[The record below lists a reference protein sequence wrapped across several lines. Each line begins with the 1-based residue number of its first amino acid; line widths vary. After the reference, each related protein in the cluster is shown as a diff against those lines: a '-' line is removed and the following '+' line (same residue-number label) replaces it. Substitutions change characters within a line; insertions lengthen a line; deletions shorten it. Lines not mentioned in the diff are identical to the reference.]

1 MISVKYPTPSQCDS
15 SWEVNKREHNKR
27 GTHIHTQGQPQGQ
40 MDTDIG
46 QAQTQIKKKKQRQ
59 QQTDFFT
66 QAQTE
71 SHAPD
76 RWEKI
81 GSMK

>member
-46 QAQTQIKKKKQRQ
+46 QAQTQIKKKKTETA
-59 QQTDFFT
+59 TDRFLHT
-66 QAQTE
+66 GT
-71 SHAPD
+71 D
-76 RWEKI
+76 
-81 GSMK
+81 